1 MLWRTI
7 AGSKV
12 TLVVVTALVVGLI
25 SFFTIR
31 YIQEAERNKVTTEIQ
46 DKQIERRK
54 QIDEGVRS
62 APDSASDSLR
72 YLNDRQGD

>member
-31 YIQEAERNKVTTEIQ
+31 YIQEAERNKITTEIQ

-62 APDSASDSLR
+62 APDSVTDGLQYLR
-72 YLNDRQGD
+72 ERQGD